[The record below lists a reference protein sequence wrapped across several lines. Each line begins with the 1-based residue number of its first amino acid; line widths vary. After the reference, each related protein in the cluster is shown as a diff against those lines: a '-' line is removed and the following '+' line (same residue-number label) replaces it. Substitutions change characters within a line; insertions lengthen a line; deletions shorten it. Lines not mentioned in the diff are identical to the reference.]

1 MNNSNLI
8 ILTFVVTALWDV
20 SLRFMALNFDK
31 VPGIIQTVMPFIGD
45 LEPYFKIHTLLAAA
59 LIAGFVG
66 ATTQPIIF
74 AITPFP
80 RNIMN
85 LSYLLKFLVV

>member
-8 ILTFVVTALWDV
+8 ILTFIVTALWDV
-20 SLRFMALNFDK
+20 ALRYMALNFDK
-31 VPGIIQTVMPFIGD
+31 VPSIIQNLMPFIGD

-66 ATTQPIIF
+66 ATTQPFIL

-80 RNIMN
+80 
-85 LSYLLKFLVV
+85 